1 MENILAVVFSVES
14 EGYQAITT
22 LRQKALTENY
32 AILQMSLVKRQG
44 AALSVCDSYSSNIHT
59 ADDTARGGLVGG
71 LLGILGGP
79 LGVLF
84 MGSTGA
90 LAGSIID
97 SVDAV
102 KDATL
107 IETVA
112 DKLQDNEVA
121 LIILAEEASEAALD
135 AILSD
140 YKSEIVR
147 FDAAVVAEEVEEA
160 ERVQREMERKARQ
173 ELRSTRIADR
183 KQNIEDKRAK
193 LKADFEAF
201 KAKFKK

>member
-44 AALSVCDSYSSNIHT
+44 AALSVCDSYNSNIHT

-183 KQNIEDKRAK
+183 KQNIEAQRAK